1 MIQRDINQRKIT
13 DVSSAKQAMALK
25 QAKIRDLKQYATQTP
40 VNVRSST
47 NPYRTFNIPYTATAK
62 IKPPAVKPTPPRPKP
77 AKSSVQSKMVA
88 QRNRLQ
94 QAKQARAPQASISKL
109 PKAKTKVVK
118 RTRRRRRSRMPTAIF
133 ERAMRRM
140 RARRAM
146 GPTRSKGSRKARS
159 VDKAIS
165 RPRAR
170 SSPFRRNRRANRA
183 LTKDR
188 TSAQSKSISDR
199 QKAMIAQR
207 KRLRANQLRR
217 EQEKKSIRSQA
228 KSKSRRIAKRAS
240 KSRAAK
246 RLKKTSVARKLSKVR
261 MNKSNVAAR
270 KKRAKKRVSRLRKRL
285 RFGQANI
292 GSVRLNEGLGQAMVA
307 LQHELAQAQ
316 HEENQLA
323 ALFGQLAK
331 QEATLIQEL
340 YADED
345 QFGSTAPRHQRI
357 SREPMASSGK
367 SFYDT
372 REFNTF
378 VSALTRDSAGVPTP
392 AYKELVRTYNNNI
405 TNGQFKSVNAAKKAF
420 IQQIASNRGQYF
432 TRTITPKQQAQARQL
447 GMLTVQKNRMAKSA
461 PEIRTMTARQR
472 AFYEQQRVAED
483 ARTTAAKSTAKV
495 EQQLAGFFPRTRSA
509 MERMTR

>member
-62 IKPPAVKPTPPRPKP
+62 NQTTRSQTNTSAPKP

-118 RTRRRRRSRMPTAIF
+118 RTRRRRRSRMPTAMP
-133 ERAMRRM
+133 ESVLCEECAHAEQWAQPV
-140 RARRAM
+140 AR
-146 GPTRSKGSRKARS
+146 GSRKARS

-323 ALFGQLAK
+323 ALFGQLANKK
-331 QEATLIQEL
+331 QL
-340 YADED
+340 
-345 QFGSTAPRHQRI
+345 
-357 SREPMASSGK
+357 
-367 SFYDT
+367 
-372 REFNTF
+372 
-378 VSALTRDSAGVPTP
+378 
-392 AYKELVRTYNNNI
+392 
-405 TNGQFKSVNAAKKAF
+405 
-420 IQQIASNRGQYF
+420 
-432 TRTITPKQQAQARQL
+432 
-447 GMLTVQKNRMAKSA
+447 
-461 PEIRTMTARQR
+461 
-472 AFYEQQRVAED
+472 
-483 ARTTAAKSTAKV
+483 
-495 EQQLAGFFPRTRSA
+495 
-509 MERMTR
+509 

>member
-1 MIQRDINQRKIT
+1 
-13 DVSSAKQAMALK
+13 
-25 QAKIRDLKQYATQTP
+25 
-40 VNVRSST
+40 
-47 NPYRTFNIPYTATAK
+47 
-62 IKPPAVKPTPPRPKP
+62 
-77 AKSSVQSKMVA
+77 
-88 QRNRLQ
+88 
-94 QAKQARAPQASISKL
+94 
-109 PKAKTKVVK
+109 
-118 RTRRRRRSRMPTAIF
+118 
-133 ERAMRRM
+133 
-140 RARRAM
+140 
-146 GPTRSKGSRKARS
+146 
-159 VDKAIS
+159 
-165 RPRAR
+165 
-170 SSPFRRNRRANRA
+170 
-183 LTKDR
+183 
-188 TSAQSKSISDR
+188 
-199 QKAMIAQR
+199 
-207 KRLRANQLRR
+207 
-217 EQEKKSIRSQA
+217 
-228 KSKSRRIAKRAS
+228 
-240 KSRAAK
+240 
-246 RLKKTSVARKLSKVR
+246 